1 MKAIV
6 LAILI
11 ATSSCFATSSE
22 YEAGEKAIYH
32 LGEVYR
38 LLDDISVKDK
48 EKLRLRIF
56 YVGEQI
62 KDSLK
67 KPNNQNSED
76 KK

>member
-1 MKAIV
+1 MKAVI
-6 LAILI
+6 LAIAI
-11 ATSSCFATSSE
+11 MASSCFAAAPE

-32 LGEVYR
+32 LGEAYR

-67 KPNNQNSED
+67 KPNNQNNEE
-76 KK
+76 KR